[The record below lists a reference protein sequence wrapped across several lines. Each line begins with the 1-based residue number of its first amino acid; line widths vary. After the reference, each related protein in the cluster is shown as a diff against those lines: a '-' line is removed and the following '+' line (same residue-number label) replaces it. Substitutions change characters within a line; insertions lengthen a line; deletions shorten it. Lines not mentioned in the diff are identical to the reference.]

1 MDVVIRPTAEAA
13 ADLVARVIAR
23 EMRSN
28 PRLVMGLA
36 SGNTMESV
44 YARLVQMHCE
54 EGLDFSA
61 CRTFNL
67 DEYVGLSVNDANSYR
82 HYMNRHLFLRV
93 NINLQKTH
101 LPDGMAANLPAECLN
116 YERLI
121 ATHGGIDLQLL
132 GIGQNGHLGF
142 NEPLSALRSRTRVTV
157 LSRTTRAQNA
167 PLFPDPNRV
176 PQRAIT
182 MGVGSI
188 LDCRQCLLLAT
199 GEEKAAIVAKAVE
212 GPITSMISA
221 TALQLHANC
230 LLVLDEA
237 AASQLKESE
246 YHHWLFENQPE
257 WEPFR
262 ASELSSST
270 LDSQFQVERPEKK
283 TAETVSEVINR
294 VDGAAILRT
303 GNAPL

>member
-1 MDVVIRPTAEAA
+1 MEVVIRPNAEAA
-13 ADLVARVIAR
+13 ADLVARVIAW

-36 SGNTMESV
+36 TGNTMESV
-44 YARLVQMHCE
+44 YARLVEMHCE

-67 DEYVGLSVNDANSYR
+67 DEYVGLPGDYGNSYR
-82 HYMNRHLFLRV
+82 HYMNHHLFLHV
-93 NINLQKTH
+93 NIDLQNTH
-101 LPDGMAANLPAECLN
+101 LPDGMATDLVAECVN
-116 YERLI
+116 YEQLI
-121 ATHGGIDLQLL
+121 AKTGGIDLQLL

-142 NEPLSALRSRTRVTV
+142 NEPLSALRSRTRVKI
-157 LSRTTRAQNA
+157 LSPMTRAQNA
-167 PLFPDPNRV
+167 PLFPGPDLV

-188 LDCRQCLLLAT
+188 LDCRRCILLAT

-221 TALQLHANC
+221 TALQLHPEC
-230 LLVLDEA
+230 TLILDEA
-237 AASQLKESE
+237 AGSQLKESE
-246 YHHWLFENQPE
+246 YYHWVFENQPE

-262 ASELSSST
+262 AASVPVAKNG
-270 LDSQFQVERPEKK
+270 FQTKRQPQKHPVE
-283 TAETVSEVINR
+283 TMSDVSE
-294 VDGAAILRT
+294 
-303 GNAPL
+303 

>member
-1 MDVVIRPTAEAA
+1 MEVVIRPNAEAA
-13 ADLVARVIAR
+13 ADLVAQVIAQ
-23 EMRSN
+23 EMRGN

-36 SGNTMESV
+36 TGNTMELV
-44 YARLVQMHCE
+44 YARLVQMHGE

-67 DEYVGLSVNDANSYR
+67 DEYVGLSSNHINSYR
-82 HYMNRHLFLRV
+82 HYMNHHLFLHV
-93 NINLQKTH
+93 NIDLQNTH
-101 LPDGMAANLPAECLN
+101 LPDGMAADLVAECVN

-121 ATHGGIDLQLL
+121 AGTGGIDLQLL

-142 NEPLSALRSRTRVTV
+142 NEPLSALRSRTRVKI
-157 LSRTTRAQNA
+157 LSPMTRAQNA
-167 PLFPDPNRV
+167 PLFPGPDLV

-188 LDCRQCLLLAT
+188 LDCRRCILLAT

-221 TALQLHANC
+221 TALQLHPEC
-230 LLVLDEA
+230 TLILDEA
-237 AASQLKESE
+237 AGSHLKESE
-246 YHHWLFENQPE
+246 YYHWVFENQPE

-262 ASELSSST
+262 AASSLAANNGRQTKMPET
-270 LDSQFQVERPEKK
+270 LEV
-283 TAETVSEVINR
+283 VSDV
-294 VDGAAILRT
+294 VK
-303 GNAPL
+303 

>member
-1 MDVVIRPTAEAA
+1 MDVVIRPTAETA
-13 ADLVARVIAR
+13 ADLVSRMIAQELR
-23 EMRSN
+23 KN
-28 PRLVMGLA
+28 PRMVIGLA

-44 YARLVQMHCE
+44 YARLVQLHCE

-67 DEYVGLSVNDANSYR
+67 DEYIGLPVNHVNSYR
-82 HYMNRHLFLRV
+82 HYMNRHLFSRV
-93 NINLQKTH
+93 NINLQNTH
-101 LPDGMAANLPAECLN
+101 LPDGMAVDLPAECSN
-116 YERLI
+116 YEQLI

-142 NEPLSALRSRTRVTV
+142 NEPLSAFRSRTRVSV

-167 PLFPDPNRV
+167 PLFPNPDLV

-188 LDCRQCLLLAT
+188 LDCRYCLLLAT

-221 TALQLHANC
+221 TALQLHPEC
-230 LLVLDEA
+230 TLILDEA
-237 AASQLKESE
+237 AGGNLKESE
-246 YHHWLFENQPE
+246 YYRWVFENQPE

-262 ASELSSST
+262 CLESAAST
-270 LDSQFQVERPEKK
+270 KHR
-283 TAETVSEVINR
+283 
-294 VDGAAILRT
+294 
-303 GNAPL
+303 